1 MMVKM
6 MVITIVMVVVFLM
19 MMMMRSI
26 MKRMSQT
33 DPAGVGLM
41 LRMYHING
49 KLLGNNSKLWSFGL
63 EGHNKNIFAALK
75 KV

>member
-6 MVITIVMVVVFLM
+6 MVITIVMVVGFL
-19 MMMMRSI
+19 MMRSI

>member
-6 MVITIVMVVVFLM
+6 MVITIVMVVVFL
-19 MMMMRSI
+19 MMRSI

-75 KV
+75 KI

>member
-6 MVITIVMVVVFLM
+6 MVITIVMVVVFL
-19 MMMMRSI
+19 MMRSI

>member
-6 MVITIVMVVVFLM
+6 MVITIVMVFL
-19 MMMMRSI
+19 MMRSI